1 LVAGDE
7 NGPVS
12 VANPPDMSRFKTVI
26 YQKNTV
32 SSVPF
37 TVTPPT
43 TDAHVYMDEFIWA
56 VDQRFAGQGIF
67 GTTPSTQHVFAQLD
81 NEPELWN
88 TTHLEVQGP
97 TAVTSDA
104 YIAKTISL
112 ATALKTQFPN
122 LIIFGPA
129 HYGFYG
135 IYAWNGELAPTPS
148 GNNWFPDKY
157 LPALKSASATFGKP
171 LVDVYDFHWYSE
183 ATDGSGNRI
192 TTLNGSTLT
201 DAQVQA
207 IVQSPRSLWDPSYQ
221 ENSWITGTLG
231 QGIYLLPRLQA
242 KIASENPGMKLS
254 ITEYN
259 NGGAQHIAGTI
270 AQADNLGV
278 FGAQGLFAA
287 NMWPLVSSE
296 PYLLAGF
303 RAFRNFDGANH
314 NFGDTSVQATSS
326 NVGNVAVYVSTDT
339 TRAGRVVMVAINRS
353 SATQT
358 TTISGQP
365 VSGTAHLFQM
375 TAATAGTQGTVAPVA
390 SGTQAVS
397 GSSLTV
403 TLPSLSVTTIDIY

>member
-1 LVAGDE
+1 
-7 NGPVS
+7 
-12 VANPPDMSRFKTVI
+12 
-26 YQKNTV
+26 
-32 SSVPF
+32 
-37 TVTPPT
+37 
-43 TDAHVYMDEFIWA
+43 
-56 VDQRFAGQGIF
+56 
-67 GTTPSTQHVFAQLD
+67 
-81 NEPELWN
+81 
-88 TTHLEVQGP
+88 
-97 TAVTSDA
+97 
-104 YIAKTISL
+104 
-112 ATALKTQFPN
+112 LKTQFPN
-122 LIIFGPA
+122 LIIFGPV

-135 IYAWNGELAPTPS
+135 IYAWNGELAATPS

-157 LPALKSASATFGKP
+157 LPALKTASATFGKP
-171 LVDVYDFHWYSE
+171 LVDVYDFHWYPE
-183 ATDGSGNRI
+183 ATDGNANRV
-192 TTLNGSTLT
+192 TTLNGPTLT

-207 IVQSPRSLWDPSYQ
+207 IVQSPRSLWDTTYQ

-231 QGIYLLPRLQA
+231 GAIYILPRLQA
-242 KIASENPGMKLS
+242 KIAAENPGMKLS

-287 NMWPLVSSE
+287 NMWPLVTSE

-303 RAFRNFDGANH
+303 RAFRDFDGANH

-339 TRAGRVVMVAINRS
+339 TRPGRVVMVAINRS
-353 SATQT
+353 NATQT

-365 VSGTAHLFQM
+365 LSGTAHLFQM
-375 TAATAGTQGTVAPVA
+375 TAATAATQSTVQPVA

-397 GSSLTV
+397 GSSLTL